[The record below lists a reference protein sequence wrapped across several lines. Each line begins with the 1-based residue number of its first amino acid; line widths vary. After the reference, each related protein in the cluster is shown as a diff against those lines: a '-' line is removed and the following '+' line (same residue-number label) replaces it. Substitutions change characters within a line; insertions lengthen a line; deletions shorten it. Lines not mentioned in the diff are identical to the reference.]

1 MVSDFVEVEKVVFKI
16 LVDFLDILNI
26 VMYVSGMIMNL
37 DK

>member
-26 VMYVSGMIMNL
+26 IMYVSGMIMNL

>member
-16 LVDFLDILNI
+16 LVDSLDILNI
-26 VMYVSGMIMNL
+26 IMYVSGMIMNL